1 MWNVRSLGFLA
12 LLSLLTAVRALRAD
26 EPLGAHEP
34 RLITESAEITAV
46 PDAFDEGN
54 VLDVNLVLGFTQS
67 WKRASIRRESG
78 ASTPNAKSAALGMED
93 IASYSAT
100 TSALLVGADVGIYHD
115 LALLVR
121 LPVVLSFSQELG
133 DLNGSTGALAQRL
146 SDGTGGQLFGL
157 PFRSPTRSGVDYIS
171 AGIDWAIFNQQRD
184 RTKPSWVVGIEGRLA
199 VGIPMHACNGGAA
212 ACPDPSNP
220 TVGREP
226 GISRG
231 TEAILG
237 KSIWSRRFGYL
248 EPYAGVWMQA
258 EFPRG
263 GSDFSGYD
271 PASDLRTG
279 PPLHGSMALGLEVIP
294 YEKRE
299 QVQRLS
305 ADVRLR
311 GTYHSAGRDYSELFD
326 ALGSSQAATLRAST
340 PVASG
345 SGAPTQSPGNAYFTG
360 ITEEQAYGS
369 LSLSASA
376 TWRSG
381 EYIKFT
387 VGSAFSYAQPHF
399 VTSAPQC
406 LPGNADPNAA
416 GPCIDPTSRAVRGV
430 PNPEHRDILDLPGRR
445 FSVDDTTVVDLWVTS
460 VVMF

>member
-1 MWNVRSLGFLA
+1 VRKKSFLA
-12 LLSLLTAVRALRAD
+12 SALPLLVATRALRAD
-26 EPLGAHEP
+26 EPPGAHEP
-34 RLITESAEITAV
+34 RLITESSEITAV
-46 PDAFDEGN
+46 PDAFDVGN
-54 VLDVNLVLGFTQS
+54 VLDVNLLLGFTQS
-67 WKRASIRRESG
+67 WKRANIRREG
-78 ASTPNAKSAALGMED
+78 AASTPNARTMED

-100 TSALLVGADVGIYHD
+100 TSTLLVGADVGLYHD

-121 LPVVLSFSQELG
+121 VPVVLSFSQELG
-133 DLNGSTGALAQRL
+133 DLNGSVGALAERL
-146 SDGTGGQLFGL
+146 SDGMGGQLFGL
-157 PFRSPTRSGVDYIS
+157 PFRSPTRSGVDYVS

-184 RTKPSWVVGIEGRLA
+184 RSKPSWVVGIEGRLA
-199 VGIPMHACNGGAA
+199 VGVPMHACNGGSAS
-212 ACPDPSNP
+212 CPDPSNP
-220 TVGREP
+220 AAGREP

-231 TEAILG
+231 TDAILG

-248 EPYAGVWMQA
+248 EPYTGVWMQA
-258 EFPRG
+258 EFPQAR
-263 GSDFSGYD
+263 SDFSGYD
-271 PASDLRTG
+271 PTSDSGRA
-279 PPLHGSMALGLEVIP
+279 PPLLGSMALGLEVIP

-299 QVQRLS
+299 QLQRLS
-305 ADVRLR
+305 ADVRLK
-311 GTYHSAGRDYSELFD
+311 GMYHSAGRDYSELFD
-326 ALGSSQAATLRAST
+326 ALGSSQAAALRAPT
-340 PVASG
+340 PVAYAR
-345 SGAPTQSPGNAYFTG
+345 GAANPSAGNAYFTG

-406 LPGNADPNAA
+406 LSGSTDPNAA
-416 GPCIDPTSRAVRGV
+416 GPCIDPVSHAVRGV

-445 FSVDDTTVVDLWVTS
+445 FSVDDTTIVDLWVTS